1 MTTITPLPPALLVE
15 DLSKV
20 FNTRT
25 VVDRLSFA
33 IAPGE
38 IVGLVGLNGAGK
50 TTTIYMILGILQP
63 TSGAVSIAG
72 VSLAGDRE
80 KAIAQTNFS
89 AVYAPL
95 PGNLTVA
102 QNLRIFGMIYDV
114 TDLDRRM
121 EDMVRM
127 FDLTRYRDTRCGLLS
142 SGEQTR
148 VSLAKALLNKPRLLL
163 LDEPTASIDPSTA
176 DTIRGHIRDYAQQ
189 ESGAVLW
196 TSHNMYE
203 VAAVCHRMMLLARGR
218 ILIEGDP
225 KTLPSQH
232 GAASLE
238 DLFIELSREGGQG
251 ANP

>member
-1 MTTITPLPPALLVE
+1 MTQITPLTPALIVQ

-20 FNTRT
+20 FDNRT

-50 TTTIYMILGILQP
+50 TTTINMILGLLQP
-63 TSGAVSIAG
+63 TSGSVAIAG
-72 VSLAGDRE
+72 VNLADARE
-80 KAIAQTNFS
+80 QAIAQTNFS

-95 PGNLTVA
+95 PGNLTVT

-114 TDLDRRM
+114 PDLDRRIV
-121 EDMVRM
+121 DMVRM
-127 FDLTRYRDTRCGLLS
+127 FDLARYRNTRCGFLS

-148 VSLAKALLNKPRLLL
+148 VSLAKALLNKPKLLL

-176 DTIRGHIRDYAQQ
+176 DTIRTHIRDYAQQ
-189 ESGAVLW
+189 ERGAVLW

-203 VAAVCHRMMLLARGR
+203 VAAVCHRMMLLSRGH

-225 KTLPSQH
+225 
-232 GAASLE
+232 
-238 DLFIELSREGGQG
+238 
-251 ANP
+251 

>member
-1 MTTITPLPPALLVE
+1 LTQITPLTPALIVQ

-20 FNTRT
+20 FDNRT

-50 TTTIYMILGILQP
+50 TTTINMILGLLQP
-63 TSGAVSIAG
+63 TSGSVAIAG
-72 VSLAGDRE
+72 VNLADARE
-80 KAIAQTNFS
+80 QAIAQTNFS

-95 PGNLTVA
+95 PGNLTVT
-102 QNLRIFGMIYDV
+102 QNLRIFGMIYDFP
-114 TDLDRRM
+114 DLDRRIV
-121 EDMVRM
+121 DMVRM
-127 FDLTRYRDTRCGLLS
+127 FDLARYRNTRCGLLS

-148 VSLAKALLNKPRLLL
+148 VSLAKALLNKPKLLL

-176 DTIRGHIRDYAQQ
+176 DIIRTHIRDYAQQ
-189 ESGAVLW
+189 ERGAVLW

-203 VAAVCHRMMLLARGR
+203 VAAVCHRMMLLSRGR

-225 KTLPSQH
+225 KTLPSEH

-238 DLFIELSREGGQG
+238 DLFIELAREPGEG
-251 ANP
+251 AKP